1 MDDLDVLLAELEHL
15 SAVGS
20 SREMP
25 SHAQS
30 FDLPAQPV
38 TQENCQVMSG
48 QAERQPSPKST
59 LPSPATEE
67 EGVRGKV
74 QPVYITHLQ
83 EDKRNVYSEVP
94 ENQSPSQSSPPPSS
108 AVQQIDA
115 LMAQLFNMQAKLPVS
130 KDLPQQSVVPLS
142 PSSTLEN
149 MLGDLEQD
157 MKSLGAAATPKGYC
171 ANCGKI
177 IAGKKVLTAMDR
189 TWHPE
194 HFFCAHCGQVF
205 DEEGFYER
213 NGKPFCQKDFINIFS
228 PRCAGCDQ
236 PLLNNYFSALN
247 AFWHPECFVC
257 GDCSCT
263 FSQCSFF
270 ELNGRPYCE
279 LDYHRRQGSIC
290 CGCQKPI
297 TGRCVSAMGRRFH
310 PEHFVCAFCLKQL
323 TQGIFREQSDK
334 PYCHACYSQLF
345 V

>member
-177 IAGKKVLTAMDR
+177 IAGKMITMLGKTWHPEHFTCTHCGQEIGTQQFFERNGLAYCKKDYQDLFSPPCAYCAVPILDKVLTAMDR

-205 DEEGFYER
+205 DEE
-213 NGKPFCQKDFINIFS
+213 
-228 PRCAGCDQ
+228 
-236 PLLNNYFSALN
+236 
-247 AFWHPECFVC
+247 V
-257 GDCSCT
+257 
-263 FSQCSFF
+263 
-270 ELNGRPYCE
+270 
-279 LDYHRRQGSIC
+279 
-290 CGCQKPI
+290 
-297 TGRCVSAMGRRFH
+297 
-310 PEHFVCAFCLKQL
+310 
-323 TQGIFREQSDK
+323 
-334 PYCHACYSQLF
+334 LF
-345 V
+345 LASVASTSSRSHHLY